1 MQFYP
6 SIKLSLA
13 HPPLNPLLS
22 ELEISGL
29 FDGLSAIEE
38 LAPDATWDDLL
49 SASWGLPIVPTPMP
63 VSKSPMA
70 LFIVALSG
78 MVTSLRQ
85 MFARVQAS

>member
-6 SIKLSLA
+6 SIKLSVSR
-13 HPPLNPLLS
+13 PPAT

-38 LAPDATWDDLL
+38 LAPETTLAELL
-49 SASWGLPIVPTPMP
+49 SASWGLPIVAPPQP
-63 VSKSPMA
+63 VRQSPMIFA
-70 LFIVALSG
+70 VVVFNS

-85 MFARVQAS
+85 IFGRVQAG